1 MRLDDRNI
9 IRIGWEPQ
17 EAMPLDYHTVSV
29 GKEGVTKIDQA
40 DQCLGEYGI
49 CWLQIWK
56 GSTLVTRFN
65 ARNIDQINYEE

>member
-1 MRLDDRNI
+1 MRLDDRKI

-17 EAMPLDYHTVSV
+17 ESMPLEYHTVDI
-29 GKEGVTKIDQA
+29 GKDGVTKIDA
-40 DQCLGEYGI
+40 EDQNLGEYGI
-49 CWLQIWK
+49 CWLQVWK